1 MKCIFSLSSAEIIT
15 LQNLSKHHPQQ
26 QVRSRGNLLLLS
38 YEKIP
43 LKDLARIIGITRQ
56 TASIWIENWEEK
68 GICGL
73 FNKPGWAQGRPP
85 IVTES
90 KQSAVIDCVKKAPRS
105 LKKALSDI
113 QQHYGI
119 NLSKKSLK
127 RVCKRIGMS
136 WKRVRKSLKNKRN
149 DEQFYLKLNE
159 IKHWLIQADKGE
171 LDFYYFDESGFT
183 LVPCIP
189 DAWQAKNETIE
200 LPSSQ
205 SKRLNVLGF
214 MSHQCDSFESYVVE
228 GSVNS
233 ETVIACIDAFAA
245 TLTKKTLL
253 VIDNAPTHTSKA
265 FLGQVEKW
273 KEKGLI
279 IVNIPPYSPELNKIE
294 ILWRKVKYE
303 WMPFSAYESFQS
315 LKDSLNDI
323 LSNIGRGK
331 EYKVYFSS
339 IC

>member
-1 MKCIFSLSSAEIIT
+1 MKCIFSLSPAEITT
-15 LQNLSKHHPQQ
+15 LQNLSKYHPQQ

-38 YEKIP
+38 HEKIP
-43 LKDLARIIGITRQ
+43 LKDLARMIGITRQ

-90 KQSAVIDCVKKAPRS
+90 EQLAVIDCVKKAPRS

-113 QQHYGI
+113 QQQCGL

-127 RVCKRIGMS
+127 RVCKRMGMS
-136 WKRVRKSLKNKRN
+136 WKRVRKSLKSKRN
-149 DEQFYLKLNE
+149 DELFYAKLDE
-159 IKHWLIQADKGE
+159 IKQWLIQADNGE

-183 LVPCIP
+183 LEPCIP
-189 DAWQAKNETIE
+189 YAWQANNETIE
-200 LPSSQ
+200 LPSSR

-214 MSHQCDSFESYVVE
+214 MSHRCDDFESYIVE

-233 ETVIACIDAFAA
+233 EVVIACVDAFAA
-245 TLTKKTLL
+245 KITKKTLL
-253 VIDNAPTHTSKA
+253 VIDNASTHTSKA
-265 FLGQVEKW
+265 FLNQIERW
-273 KEKGLI
+273 KEKGLTL
-279 IVNIPPYSPELNKIE
+279 VNIPPYSPELNKIE

-303 WMPFSAYESFQS
+303 WMPFFAYESFQS
-315 LKDSLNDI
+315 LRDSLNNI
-323 LSNIGRGK
+323 LSNIGRDK
-331 EYKVYFSS
+331 KYKITF
-339 IC
+339 